1 MKQRLLVPVHLRHD
15 VGHILQ
21 VALGGDGLLQV
32 IGIAA
37 LQPVFIR
44 RVRYDFSFLHRR
56 NVTGIDVQ
64 GDAALFAQAPK
75 DGLFLRGGLILSQG
89 PDTPESV
96 PANKIIR

>member
-1 MKQRLLVPVHLRHD
+1 
-15 VGHILQ
+15 
-21 VALGGDGLLQV
+21 
-32 IGIAA
+32 
-37 LQPVFIR
+37 
-44 RVRYDFSFLHRR
+44 
-56 NVTGIDVQ
+56 VTGIDVQ